1 MASTTSF
8 RDLDVWQEAMTLV
21 EEIYAV
27 SKLFPRDEIF
37 GLTAQIRKAAVS
49 VPSNIGEGSRRKK
62 RGVRLNH
69 FDIALGSQGE
79 VEVQLE
85 IARRLAYCSASDYA
99 RLQERIARI
108 GRMLN
113 GLITSLQPQEG
124 R

>member
-69 FDIALGSQGE
+69 FGVGLTRRSGSP
-79 VEVQLE
+79 
-85 IARRLAYCSASDYA
+85 ARDRKTS
-99 RLQERIARI
+99 RVLQRF
-108 GRMLN
+108 
-113 GLITSLQPQEG
+113 
-124 R
+124 